1 MKEYMSSI
9 LYMTLF
15 IAFLSHIFPNEKNR
29 RLFHIISGF
38 LLLLVFLQPMLHMTG
53 VEQELKKRYEWL
65 NESVFCGEEVD
76 ADAFAAWIKQ
86 QEHQE
91 RRVP

>member
-15 IAFLSHIFPNEKNR
+15 IAFLSHILPNEKNR

-38 LLLLVFLQPMLHMTG
+38 LLLLVFLQPLLHITG
-53 VEQELKKRYEWL
+53 VEQELKRRYEWL
-65 NESVFCGEEVD
+65 NESVFRGEETDV
-76 ADAFAAWIKQ
+76 DAFAAWIKQ
-86 QEHQE
+86 QEQQE
-91 RRVP
+91 RRAP

>member
-1 MKEYMSSI
+1 M
-9 LYMTLF
+9 
-15 IAFLSHIFPNEKNR
+15 
-29 RLFHIISGF
+29 
-38 LLLLVFLQPMLHMTG
+38 LVFLQPMLHMTG

-86 QEHQE
+86 QEQQE